1 MKWYLPVGQ
10 DRVGWYFEYTAS
22 EEDPIAD
29 LVSVGLNAIP
39 ALMEEEPFSLMT
51 DQMLIQVKPRY
62 YGRAFLVAHKSLSSR
77 QELEEKQRE
86 LAVKGW
92 KAAKKPIVNSRVTP

>member
-1 MKWYLPVGQ
+1 MKWYLPVDQ

-22 EEDPIAD
+22 EKDPIPD

-51 DQMLIQVKPRY
+51 DQMLIQVKPKY
-62 YGRAFLVAHKSLSSR
+62 YGRAFLVAHKSLCPKE
-77 QELEEKQRE
+77 ELEEKQKE

-92 KAAKKPIVNSRVTP
+92 TAAKKPIVNSEVTP